1 MGVEEEL
8 ASFSLNKDSIITVG
22 VFDGV
27 HLGHQYLLSKL
38 VELSRKQKL
47 LSGVVTFNQHPQQVL
62 KPQTRLSF
70 LTDLDQKTS
79 LLKNEGVDAVIILSF
94 TPQVAQLTARE
105 FVQLLKQYLRMRGLV
120 IGPDFTLGRNREGD
134 AQALSKL
141 GQEMDFKLSVVEA
154 AKIDGEVISST
165 AIRNALARGDINRVS
180 KLTGRPFSL
189 EGKVISGTGR
199 GLKLGFP
206 TANLNVNPEQA
217 LPLDGIYATWAYID
231 RESYK
236 SMTNIGTSPTFG
248 GSERI
253 VEVHLLDYDGN
264 LYGQNLRIEFFK
276 RLRDEKQFASA
287 EDLKKQIADDIRQ
300 GRAILSR

>member
-8 ASFSLNKDSIITVG
+8 ASFSPNKDSIITVG

-70 LTDLDQKTS
+70 LTDLNQKTN

-180 KLTGRPFSL
+180 KLTGRLF
-189 EGKVISGTGR
+189 I
-199 GLKLGFP
+199 
-206 TANLNVNPEQA
+206 NPEQA

-231 RESYK
+231 QESYK

-253 VEVHLLDYDGN
+253 VEVHLLDYDGD

>member
-1 MGVEEEL
+1 
-8 ASFSLNKDSIITVG
+8 
-22 VFDGV
+22 
-27 HLGHQYLLSKL
+27 
-38 VELSRKQKL
+38 
-47 LSGVVTFNQHPQQVL
+47 
-62 KPQTRLSF
+62 
-70 LTDLDQKTS
+70 
-79 LLKNEGVDAVIILSF
+79 
-94 TPQVAQLTARE
+94 
-105 FVQLLKQYLRMRGLV
+105 MRGLV

-134 AQALSKL
+134 VQALSKL
-141 GQEMDFKLSVVEA
+141 GQEMDFNLSVVEA
-154 AKIDGEVISST
+154 AKIDGEMISST

-199 GLKLGFP
+199 GIKLGFP
-206 TANLNVNPEQA
+206 TANLNINPEQA
-217 LPLDGIYATWAYID
+217 IPLDGIYATWAYID
-231 RESYK
+231 EESYK

-253 VEVHLLDYDGN
+253 VEVHLLDYNGN

-287 EDLKKQIADDIRQ
+287 EELKKQIADDIRE